1 MTVNIQTTQTFQ
13 NLLESNHRISQ
24 HIGGTRSG
32 KTYAILQYLI
42 VKALENSQTITI
54 VRRTIP
60 SLKRTLIKDFKDIMQ
75 SIGIWKEDEFNISDR
90 TYQFNTNST
99 IQFINT
105 DDADKLRGLKSD
117 ILFIDEA
124 SEIDEES
131 YFQLKIR
138 TTGQIILAFNPTISP
153 FHWLRQ
159 MNDCDR
165 FTTTYRDNPFLP
177 AEMIKSI
184 EDLAIT
190 SPKKFLIYGKGEYAP
205 NDRAIY
211 QFDVVEDVKDAE
223 FVGFGLDWGFSQDPT
238 AMVAIY
244 KNGNHLYV
252 EELIYDRGL
261 VMNDIINRLK
271 SLGIEREEIWCDSS
285 EPMRIEELARAG
297 FNAKKVVKGPN
308 SISFGIG
315 VVQNYQLHIYK
326 QSQNLINEIYGYQYA
341 TDKFG
346 YVTTTPEG
354 IDDHLLDAMRYV
366 AMMKLSVK
374 SQNKGNYAI
383 SIR

>member
-13 NLLESNHRISQ
+13 NLLETNHRISQ

-90 TYQFNTNST
+90 TYSFDNNSI

-117 ILFIDEA
+117 ILFIDES
-124 SEIDEES
+124 SEMDEES